1 MLIPPPQSGEPAAE
15 GPKGKLPWS
24 KPQIRVIEVNFT
36 AAGFNANPG
45 VDEIVDGDGHGT
57 VGGPRATYRVS

>member
-24 KPQIRVIEVNFT
+24 KPRLKLIEMDFT
-36 AAGFNANPG
+36 GNTFTNDNPA
-45 VDEIVDGDGHGT
+45 DSLEQN
-57 VGGPRATYRVS
+57 PAYPEAPLYRSS